1 MSDDKINEIWGEVL
15 SEIPKLRKMMSEAFR
30 KDQEYTVHGKVIQK
44 MERDVIRDR
53 LDMLR
58 KKWIFDIIYFIRLQE
73 NPYFADIQK
82 GLEGIN
88 SRTLTNR
95 LHELEELRMVNRVVQ
110 TGKPIRVFY
119 ELTDYGSGVYEL
131 LMLLNIF
138 IAMNSQE
145 NS

>member
-1 MSDDKINEIWGEVL
+1 MSDDRFSEIWGDIL
-15 SEIPKLRKMMSEAFR
+15 AEIPKLRIMLRAAFR
-30 KDQEYTVHGKVIQK
+30 KDQEFTVHGKIIQK
-44 MERDVIRDR
+44 MERDVIRER

-58 KKWIFDIIYFIRLQE
+58 KKWIMDILYFVRLKE

-95 LHELEELRMVNRVVQ
+95 LQELDELGMLNRIVQ

-138 IAMNSQE
+138 IAMNSPE